1 VLTRPPVL
9 RAILAL
15 IILGTTG
22 FFAFTKEPRLGL
34 DLRGGTSIVLET
46 SDSDTV
52 EADAEATDRTLEVL
66 RRRVD
71 ALGVAEPTLARS
83 GTNRIIVELPG
94 VQNAAEAADA
104 IGQTAQL
111 TFHPVL
117 GQGDPS
123 QVVGLQPD
131 EEPVEPEVPDE
142 ATVEPSPGASP
153 AAAPSPAATA
163 AAGRAVP
170 PALAATQAQPSPG
183 AASPA
188 APSPGATPAA
198 DEEQDDPTKINTAQE
213 NTILDESG
221 QPILIGPAVLDGDDV
236 GDASSSVDQTTGT
249 QRFVSIDFQG
259 DGGRKWE
266 QLTGAAAC
274 QPPLDPRRR
283 VAIVLDGQV
292 ISSPQ
297 VQETVQCNVG
307 IQGGSTQI
315 TGSFTQEEANNLA
328 VLIKGGALP
337 VPVEIISRST
347 VGPSLGQQAIDTS
360 IRAGIIGLTLTA
372 LFLIVVYRVVGFLA
386 AIALASYGLISYGA
400 LVAIGATLT
409 LPGLGGLLLS
419 AGLAIDANVL
429 VFERAREEFAASR
442 HKRLL
447 PSLDNGFGKAFSAIA
462 DSNITTLIAAA
473 LLFAF
478 AAGPV
483 RGFGVTLTIGVLAS
497 IVSALLV
504 TRTLTEIAVS
514 RGFLNKRPR
523 VSGLGT
529 LGRFREYLER
539 RKPNLMQFRKQWLA
553 ISAALLLVAFAG
565 MILRGF
571 NFGVEFTGG
580 RVVEF
585 ATTQDVSVEQARG
598 AVEEAGFPTAVV
610 QTSNEDN
617 LTVRTGNIDDEEVE
631 RLRASL
637 AEVGGDATV
646 ESDDLIGPTLGD
658 ELRKKAIIALVIALI
673 AQLAYL
679 AIRFRWTF
687 AAAAVLAMF
696 HDVLIVLGLFAW
708 LGKPIDGIFLAAA
721 LTIIG
726 VSVND
731 SIVTLDRIRE
741 TWSNNRTKPL
751 AGIVNTAIIA
761 TAPRTIN
768 TGLGAMFI
776 LGALTFLGGRS
787 LTDFALALLVGL
799 IVGTYSSAFTASP
812 LLLLLEQKNSAPPPM
827 PKRRTSSGSSRP
839 RPAKRPVQ
847 RPMGVSREGGTV

>member
-1 VLTRPPVL
+1 MTRPPVL
-9 RAILAL
+9 RALLAL
-15 IILGTTG
+15 LILGVTG
-22 FFAFTKEPRLGL
+22 FFAVTKDPRLGL
-34 DLRGGTSIVLET
+34 DLRGGTQIVLET
-46 SDSDTV
+46 KDSPTT

-117 GQGDPS
+117 GPGDPAN
-123 QVVGLQPD
+123 VVGLQP
-131 EEPVEPEVPDE
+131 EELEPEDE
-142 ATVEPSPGASP
+142 APEFTPASPTAEATAGASAAPSATSNGRALPPALTTQTQASP
-153 AAAPSPAATA
+153 APTA
-163 AAGRAVP
+163 
-170 PALAATQAQPSPG
+170 S
-183 AASPA
+183 ASPA
-188 APSPGATPAA
+188 PA
-198 DEEQDDPTKINTAQE
+198 EPQTDPQE
-213 NTILDESG
+213 LDTSQQNSILDESG
-221 QPILIGPAVLDGDDV
+221 QPILIGPAALTGDDV
-236 GDASSSVDQTTGT
+236 GDAAAGTDPTTGT
-249 QRFVSIDFQG
+249 QRFVSVDFQG
-259 DGGRKWE
+259 EGGRKWE
-266 QLTGAAAC
+266 ALTGAAAC
-274 QPPLDPRRR
+274 NQPLDPKRR
-283 VAIVLDGQV
+283 VAIVLDGQA

-297 VQETVQCNVG
+297 VAPDVQCNIG

-315 TGSFTQEEANNLA
+315 TGNFTRDEAQQLA

-337 VPVEIISRST
+337 VRVEIISRST
-347 VGPSLGQQAIDTS
+347 VGPSLGQEAIDAS
-360 IRAGIIGLTLTA
+360 VKAGIIGLSMTA
-372 LFLIVVYRVVGFLA
+372 IFLMVVYRVVGLLA
-386 AIALASYGLISYGA
+386 AVALASYGLISYGV

-429 VFERAREEFAASR
+429 VFERTREEFAASR

-447 PSLDNGFGKAFSAIA
+447 PSLDNGFSKAFTAIA

-473 LLFAF
+473 LLFLF

-504 TRTLTEIAVS
+504 TRVLTEFAVK
-514 RGFLNKRPR
+514 RGLVHKRPR
-523 VSGLGT
+523 ISGLAT

-539 RKPNLMQFRKQWLA
+539 RKPDLMQFRRRWLMISALALLLA
-553 ISAALLLVAFAG
+553 ISG
-565 MILRGF
+565 MFLRGF

-585 ATTQDVSVEQARG
+585 ATSQPVSVGDARS

-610 QTSNEDN
+610 QQSNGEN
-617 LTVRTGNIDDEEVE
+617 ISVRTANIDDDEVE
-631 RLRASL
+631 RIRASL
-637 AEVGGDATV
+637 AEVGGDA
-646 ESDDLIGPTLGD
+646 SINADDLIGPTLGS
-658 ELRKKAIIALVIALI
+658 ELRKKAIIALVIALVM
-673 AQLAYL
+673 QLGYL

-687 AAAAVLAMF
+687 ASAAVLAMF
-696 HDVLIVLGLFAW
+696 HDVLIVLGIFAW

-731 SIVTLDRIRE
+731 SIVTMDRIRE
-741 TWSNNRTKPL
+741 TWANNRTRPL
-751 AGIVNTAIIA
+751 AGVVNTAVLS
-761 TAPRTIN
+761 TAPRTVN

-787 LTDFALALLVGL
+787 LTDFALALLIGL
-799 IVGTYSSAFTASP
+799 IVGTYSSAFTAAP
-812 LLLLLEQKNSAPPPM
+812 LLLLLEQRNSAPPPM
-827 PKRRTSSGSSRP
+827 PKRRTGSASSRP
-839 RPAKRPVQ
+839 RPAKRPAP
-847 RPMGVSREGGTV
+847 RPMGVRREGGVV